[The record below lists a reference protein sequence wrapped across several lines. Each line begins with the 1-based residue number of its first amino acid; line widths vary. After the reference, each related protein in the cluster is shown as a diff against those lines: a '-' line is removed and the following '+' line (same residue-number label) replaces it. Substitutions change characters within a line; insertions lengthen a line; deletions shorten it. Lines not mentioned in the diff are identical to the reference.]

1 MSAADSGLAPGPEA
15 ELRITDNPELQ
26 RYEAHLGDELAGFST
41 YRLKPE
47 KIVFVHTEVMPEFE
61 GHGVGSGL
69 ARAALDDART
79 RGLLIVPLCPFIAA
93 YIKRHPAYADLVA
106 PRRSGR

>member
-1 MSAADSGLAPGPEA
+1 MTAGDSDRKREPEI
-15 ELRITDNPELQ
+15 ELRITDNAELE

-41 YRLKPE
+41 YRLRPD
-47 KIVFVHTEVMPEFE
+47 KIVFVHTEVMPRYE
-61 GHGVGSGL
+61 GRGIGAGL
-69 ARAALDDART
+69 AKFVLDDARA

-106 PRRSGR
+106 PRPTGR